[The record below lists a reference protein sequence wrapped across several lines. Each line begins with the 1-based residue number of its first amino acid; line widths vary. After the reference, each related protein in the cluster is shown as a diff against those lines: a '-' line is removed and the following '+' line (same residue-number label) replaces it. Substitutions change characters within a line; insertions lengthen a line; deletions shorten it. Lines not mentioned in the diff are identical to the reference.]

1 MPPEK
6 DERYDAQAIEKKW
19 TERWQQDASLYAA
32 EPDSAKPKYYVLEML
47 PYPSGALHMG
57 HVRNY
62 SIGDALARYM
72 WMNGYNVLHPMGWD
86 SFGLPAENAA
96 IQNNTP
102 PREWTLRNIANMKAQ
117 MKRLGFAYDWSR
129 EVTTCLP
136 EYYRWNQWFFLK
148 LYERGLAYRKKSK
161 VNWCPRCATVLAN
174 EQVVGGCCWRHEDTP
189 VEQRELEQWFL
200 RTTRYAD
207 ELLRDLDK
215 LDGWP
220 EKVRTMQR
228 NWIGRS
234 EGTLVDFKLDESTKR
249 VSQVLEKLKQF
260 VSEKRGFDLAPISM
274 TPELANR
281 LNSLDKVELVMALE
295 EAYDVEISE
304 GDAEKITQEVG
315 GDTKITVFT
324 TRVDTIF
331 GATSV
336 QLAPEHPIVAQLTQ
350 NDSALRTK
358 VERLIAEQ
366 RKAKEVGDI
375 GEIEKHGVSTGHFA
389 INPFNGEKVP
399 IWIANYILMD
409 YGTGAIM
416 SVPAHD
422 ERDYEFAQKYGI
434 EIREVIVPA
443 AGGSS
448 PASTQDKAA
457 DKSVG
462 PTPELPFVSH
472 DGKLVN
478 SGQFTGLS
486 CDDAIKQMSAFAEKN
501 GFGKATVTFRLKDWG
516 ISRQRYWGTPIPM
529 VYCEKDGVV
538 PVNEK
543 DLPVILPENVNITLT
558 GGSPLM
564 NVPEFL
570 NTTCPKCGGPARRE
584 TDTMDTFVDSSWYF
598 YRYTDAR
605 NDHAPF
611 DSAKAGYWF
620 GEKGID
626 QYIGGVEHA
635 ILHLIYSRFWT
646 KFMRDLGL
654 VKNGE
659 PAERLFTQGMV
670 IKDGAK
676 MSKSLGNVVSPD
688 EMVARY
694 GADAARLYSLF
705 AAPPDRDLDWQDTG
719 IEGIQRFLGRV
730 YRFVLRN
737 AQPGHADWHKPVP
750 AMLSAEARA
759 LQRKLHQTI
768 KRVSDDFRGRWH
780 FNTCI
785 AAIMELVNAMYAF
798 EESRS
803 GAPSSADTASPASL
817 AEVQRNLVLLLAPF
831 APYLAH
837 ELWEMLGENTSLL
850 KAQWPRYDAAL
861 AKEDE
866 IEIPVQVN
874 GKLRSRVVVPVDASE
889 EFILEAA
896 LADEKITS
904 LIAGKQIIKKIVV
917 PGKLVNLVVK

>member
-1 MPPEK
+1 MSEEEKSISDQRPE
-6 DERYDAQAIEKKW
+6 DRYDAQRIESKW
-19 TERWQQDASLYAA
+19 FDRWQQDASLYAA
-32 EPDSAKPKYYVLEML
+32 EADSSKPKYYVLEML

-96 IQNNTP
+96 ISNNTP
-102 PREWTLRNIANMKAQ
+102 PRQWTLANLGKMKAQ
-117 MKRLGFAYDWSR
+117 MNRLGFAYDWSR

-136 EYYRWNQWFFLK
+136 EYYKWNQWFFIK
-148 LYERGLAYRKKSK
+148 LYEKGLAYRKKSK
-161 VNWCPRCATVLAN
+161 VNWCSKCATVLAN
-174 EQVVGGCCWRHEDTP
+174 EQVVGGRCWRHEDTI
-189 VEQRELEQWFL
+189 VEQRELEQWFVK
-200 RTTRYAD
+200 TTAYAD
-207 ELLRDLDK
+207 ELLNGLDK
-215 LDGWP
+215 LEGWP

-234 EGTLVDFKLDESTKR
+234 EGTLVDFKLDGAFGPAGST
-249 VSQVLEKLKQF
+249 
-260 VSEKRGFDLAPISM
+260 
-274 TPELANR
+274 
-281 LNSLDKVELVMALE
+281 
-295 EAYDVEISE
+295 
-304 GDAEKITQEVG
+304 
-315 GDTKITVFT
+315 ITVFT

-336 QLAPEHPIVAQLTQ
+336 QLAPEHALVADLAAG
-350 NDSALRTK
+350 NAKLRAE
-358 VERLIAEQ
+358 VDRLIAEQ

-375 GEIEKHGVSTGHFA
+375 GAIEKHGVNTGRFA
-389 INPFNGEKVP
+389 INPYSGAKMP
-399 IWIANYILMD
+399 IWVANYILSD

-422 ERDYEFAQKYGI
+422 ERDFEFAQKYGI
-434 EIREVIVPA
+434 DVRPVIVPVAGESPA
-443 AGGSS
+443 ATQPS
-448 PASTQDKAA
+448 PRSQASTQAQ
-457 DKSVG
+457 
-462 PTPELPFVSH
+462 EFPFTTH
-472 DGKLVN
+472 NGKLIN
-478 SGQFTGLS
+478 SGEFTGLG
-486 CDDAIKQMSAFAEKN
+486 CEDAIKEMSAYAEQK

-529 VYCEKDGVV
+529 VYCDRDGVV
-538 PVNEK
+538 PVAER
-543 DLPVILPENVNITLT
+543 DLPIILPDNVDITLT
-558 GGSPLM
+558 GGSPLER
-564 NVPEFL
+564 VPEFL

-605 NDHAPF
+605 NDKAPF
-611 DSAKAGYWF
+611 DGKIATYWF
-620 GEKGID
+620 PID

-654 VKNGE
+654 IKNHE
-659 PAERLFTQGMV
+659 PADRLFTQGMV

-730 YRFVLRN
+730 YRFVVKN
-737 AQPGHADWHKPVP
+737 AHPENPEWNKPIP
-750 AMLSAEARA
+750 TDLSPEIRQ

-768 KRVSDDFRGRWH
+768 KRVSDDFQGRWH

-785 AAIMELVNAMYAF
+785 AAIMELVNEMYGL
-798 EESRS
+798 EDHI
-803 GAPSSADTASPASL
+803 GKGTVPISL
-817 AEVQRNLVLLLAPF
+817 LAQVQRTLALLMAPI
-831 APYLAH
+831 APYVAH
-837 ELWEMLGENTSLL
+837 ELWEMLGEKSNLL
-850 KAQWPRYDAAL
+850 RVPWPKFDAAL
-861 AKEDE
+861 AKEEE
-866 IEIPVQVN
+866 IEIPVQIN
-874 GKLRSRVVVPVDASE
+874 GKLRSKIVVPVDTPKE
-889 EFILEAA
+889 QLERLA
-896 LADEKITS
+896 LADEKIKAM
-904 LIAGKQIIKKIVV
+904 IAGKQIVRVVVV
-917 PGKLVNLVVK
+917 PGKLVNIVVR